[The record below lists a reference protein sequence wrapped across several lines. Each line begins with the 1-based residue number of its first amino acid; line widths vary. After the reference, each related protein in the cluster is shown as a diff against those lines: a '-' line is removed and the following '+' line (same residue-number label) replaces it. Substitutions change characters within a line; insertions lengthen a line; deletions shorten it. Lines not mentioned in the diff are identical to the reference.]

1 MEKNINSI
9 RHIDDTTL
17 QANSNGDLQNVVNT
31 VKTESE
37 KKGLSMNADK
47 TKTMVISKT
56 KGNKADIKIDGKSL
70 EQVQH
75 FKYLSQIVNEEAKKE
90 QEITKRIDEAKSLF
104 IRLRDIFTS
113 KDISLALRLRLVNCY
128 IHPKALY
135 GDKT

>member
-1 MEKNINSI
+1 
-9 RHIDDTTL
+9 
-17 QANSNGDLQNVVNT
+17 
-31 VKTESE
+31 
-37 KKGLSMNADK
+37 MNADK

-75 FKYLSQIVNEEAKKE
+75 FKYLGQIVNEEAKKE